1 MSKAKAVRGVV
12 GALGDIADWSVDV
25 DPMMRVVDTAYD
37 KYIGN
42 LEKSASDLSDDNVMK
57 DVLDS
62 FLASKGADPQSW
74 SLPTP
79 EKRLDLYKTLDLGLP
94 PPIEGTLT
102 TGSLSWYKD
111 WNLLAPP
118 MSYEHFLKRRYGLDL
133 VDLFADPP
141 K

>member
-12 GALGDIADWSVDV
+12 GALGDI
-25 DPMMRVVDTAYD
+25 VDTAYD

-62 FLASKGADPQSW
+62 FLASKGAGPQSL

-79 EKRLDLYKTLDLGLP
+79 EKRLDLYKTLDLDLP
-94 PPIEGTLT
+94 PPSEGTLT
-102 TGSLSWYKD
+102 LGSRSWYKD

-118 MSYEHFLKRRYGLDL
+118 MTYEEFLKRRYGLDL
-133 VDLFADPP
+133 VDLFAGPLE
-141 K
+141 